1 MQVASWET
9 QEMNGICSLAMLD
22 YSDERSVYNG
32 NLLEIKPN
40 QASMDD
46 FGIYIYMD
54 IICIIK

>member
-1 MQVASWET
+1 MF
-9 QEMNGICSLAMLD
+9 D

-54 IICIIK
+54 IICINK